1 MAKVGVT
8 SRVRVGFPKPRSW
21 TKTSRTSSNQS
32 ASRAFRESDGT
43 HLAITAL
50 ARTEHSCVVPSVT
63 VKLFFIHSAV
73 GERRATCVRLT
84 AKNGHTRRSARS
96 TLSQSAT
103 RMLLRISSAIPCPHS
118 LNYTTSHHSKGNFLE
133 VCNEPSPV
141 GLRRAR
147 CLTPC
152 DGCSADRKNMA
163 TRICFRRARS
173 PNPKRCAPTCDNRV
187 SCPTSRLPPRL
198 SSPDSTRRKTLAS
211 SPLWLATPP
220 KATAACARDLH
231 PSLLTSPPA
240 RLAHLLDRSLDPLR
254 SLM

>member
-8 SRVRVGFPKPRSW
+8 SRVRVGFRKPHSW

-32 ASRAFRESDGT
+32 ASKAFSESDGT

-50 ARTEHSCVVPSVT
+50 ARTEHSCVVPSVACQI
-63 VKLFFIHSAV
+63 VFHPLCC
-73 GERRATCVRLT
+73 RRAACHMRAIDSEKRSYT
-84 AKNGHTRRSARS
+84 AFCEKHT
-96 TLSQSAT
+96 QSERDKDVAAN
-103 RMLLRISSAIPCPHS
+103 LIDDPVPALVELYNQSP
-118 LNYTTSHHSKGNFLE
+118 LKGNFLE

-187 SCPTSRLPPRL
+187 SCPTSRPPPRL

-220 KATAACARDLH
+220 KATAAWACDLH